1 MREPRKWDRGVIAA
15 QPPGSPLPTWDL
27 HPARPTLGSQLPCF
41 SSRREKREGERQGC
55 AWLRCPR
62 SLLRAPS
69 LPDRKPAPIPSQLQ
83 LCHHRP
89 PSSPGPRSHTPLR
102 GPAAPL
108 RFLCDGPQKAGLL
121 PGAAPAHRPL
131 LRVPGPRPSLP
142 HAGPTRRCLCGT
154 RQRPCLP
161 GPLAS
166 ESEKA

>member
-15 QPPGSPLPTWDL
+15 QPPGPPLPTWDL

-89 PSSPGPRSHTPLR
+89 PLQPRPTESHSAPGPGGSTPVPLRRPPKGRASPGG
-102 GPAAPL
+102 GPSSQAP
-108 RFLCDGPQKAGLL
+108 P
-121 PGAAPAHRPL
+121 
-131 LRVPGPRPSLP
+131 PGPWASPLTPPRWP
-142 HAGPTRRCLCGT
+142 HAALLMRDATEALSPRPT
-154 RQRPCLP
+154 
-161 GPLAS
+161 S
-166 ESEKA
+166 F